1 MASLRILAIVA
12 AAVCVLG
19 VSVAAQAAGG
29 CGVGYHRNVNGY
41 CVPN

>member
-19 VSVAAQAAGG
+19 VSLAQAAGG
-29 CGVGYHRNVNGY
+29 SGVGYHRNVNGY

>member
-1 MASLRILAIVA
+1 MVSLRVLVVLAVA
-12 AAVCVLG
+12 LGALG
-19 VSVAAQAAGG
+19 VTVAQAAGG